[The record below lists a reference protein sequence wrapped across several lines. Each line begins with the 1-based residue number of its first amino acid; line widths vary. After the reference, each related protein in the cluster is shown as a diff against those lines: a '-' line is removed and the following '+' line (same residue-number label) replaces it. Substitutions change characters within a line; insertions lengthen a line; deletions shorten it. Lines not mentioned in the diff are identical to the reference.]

1 MLKRGLVAAIAL
13 TAALG
18 LNNAAVAFD
27 DAKYPDLTGQWVAVR
42 IPGVKG
48 QPAYDPTKPWGLGQE
63 APLTPEYQKVLEA
76 SLADLAQGGQGGW
89 PTGSCLPPGM
99 PAMMTLYRPMEIIVK
114 PEITYVLIDHAIN
127 SHRRIYTDGRDWPQD
142 VEPSFDGYSI
152 GRWIDPDNS
161 GHYSVL
167 EVETRHLKGPRA
179 FDPSGL
185 PTHTDN
191 QTIVF
196 ERIYVDKA
204 NPGLLHNDMTV
215 MDHALTRP
223 WSVSKTYR
231 RNGGPHPAW
240 PEDNCGDNNELVLI
254 AGESYYKSADGR
266 LMPTRKDQPPP
277 DLRYFNPAPK

>member
-1 MLKRGLVAAIAL
+1 
-13 TAALG
+13 
-18 LNNAAVAFD
+18 
-27 DAKYPDLTGQWVAVR
+27 
-42 IPGVKG
+42 
-48 QPAYDPTKPWGLGQE
+48 
-63 APLTPEYQKVLEA
+63 
-76 SLADLAQGGQGGW
+76 
-89 PTGSCLPPGM
+89 
-99 PAMMTLYRPMEIIVK
+99 
-114 PEITYVLIDHAIN
+114 
-127 SHRRIYTDGRDWPQD
+127 
-142 VEPSFDGYSI
+142 
-152 GRWIDPDNS
+152 
-161 GHYSVL
+161 
-167 EVETRHLKGPRA
+167 
-179 FDPSGL
+179 
-185 PTHTDN
+185 
-191 QTIVF
+191 VF